1 MEVLQRN
8 QKYALERKFSN
19 KSIKLLMTYV
29 VLIYNVS
36 RHFMGEDLADLSLK
50 ELQSVEQQIDSGLKL
65 IRSRKVIS
73 L

>member
-1 MEVLQRN
+1 
-8 QKYALERKFSN
+8 
-19 KSIKLLMTYV
+19 
-29 VLIYNVS
+29 
-36 RHFMGEDLADLSLK
+36 MGEDLADLSLK